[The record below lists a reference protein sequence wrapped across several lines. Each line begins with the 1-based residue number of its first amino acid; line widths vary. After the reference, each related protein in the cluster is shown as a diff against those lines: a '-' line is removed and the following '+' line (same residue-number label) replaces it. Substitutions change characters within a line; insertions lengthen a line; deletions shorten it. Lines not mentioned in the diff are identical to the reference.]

1 MKNKKTPTFILVVIL
16 LLAIPFSLASCM
28 EKEDYY
34 TKEDISSLVSTLEN
48 KIAQNKSD
56 YEAALEELTAEYET
70 KQAVLDAEDKA
81 NADAIAKVEEDYKAA
96 VAELEESDKANAD
109 ALAALDTAY
118 KAEIKR
124 LESLDQANSDAIAKV
139 EEDYKAAVAELEESD
154 KANADALAALDTAYK
169 AEIKRL
175 ESLDQANAD
184 AIAKVEEDY
193 KAAVA
198 ELEATYSEKIAT
210 IETLV
215 TALSETSLDNTERIA
230 ALEAQVEELLSRHE
244 HAFGEWINYVGN
256 ENVYCENRLFYR
268 ICTKC
273 NVLEWKSGTYDNHS
287 FSTVTTPPTCVS
299 MGYDTKTCSIC
310 GKIEKI
316 NETPISDH
324 IWKNNY
330 SYNNS
335 FHWIDCNYCDAEK
348 EKAEHTTDESGYCT
362 VCDKPVGATEGII
375 YEISSDGAY
384 ASVVGYDG
392 TAVRVKIADMY
403 EGVPVTELCESV
415 FRGKN
420 IVSVIIPNSVTSIG
434 SSAFYNCSSLTSVTI
449 GDSVESIGSSAF
461 YNCDSLTSVT
471 IGDSVES
478 IGDSAF
484 FGCDSLTSVTFGENS
499 KLESIGSDA
508 FSGCNSALYTEYEYG
523 KYIGDSNNPYAVL
536 IELTNENFSTYK
548 INEQTKII
556 SYGVFENCSRL
567 GSITIPNSVTSIGS
581 DAFRYCSSLT
591 SVTFGENS
599 KLESIGSDAFSWCDS
614 LTSVHIS
621 DIAAWCNIS
630 FGDSYSNPLKYAR
643 NLYLNGNLVTELVIP
658 DGVTSIGDYAF
669 FGCTSL
675 TSVTIPDSV
684 TSIGSSAFAYCD
696 SLTSVVIPD
705 SVTSIGDCAFSD
717 CSSLTSVTIG
727 DSVESIGSDA
737 FSWCTSLTVV
747 TFADTSTWY
756 RTTSS
761 SDWSNMTGG
770 TLVDV
775 TNPSTNA
782 NYFSSVYDYYYW
794 YKI

>member
-124 LESLDQANSDAIAKV
+124 LESLDQANANAIAKV

-184 AIAKVEEDY
+184 AIAKIEEDY
-193 KAAVA
+193 KAAIA

-215 TALSETSLDNTERIA
+215 TALSETSEDNVKRIA
-230 ALEAQVEELLSRHE
+230 KLEAQIEALLSKHE
-244 HAFGEWINYVGN
+244 HIYGEWIDYRGN
-256 ENVYCENRLFYR
+256 DAVYCEERLFYR
-268 ICTKC
+268 ICTEC

-310 GKIEKI
+310 GKIEII
-316 NETPISDH
+316 NKTPISDH
-324 IWKNNY
+324 IWKNDF
-330 SYNNS
+330 SYDNS

-375 YEISSDGAY
+375 YEISSDGTY
-384 ASVVGYDG
+384 ASAVGYDG

-403 EGVPVTELCESV
+403 EGVPVTELCDGV
-415 FRGKN
+415 FQGKN
-420 IVSVIIPNSVTSIG
+420 IVSVIIPDSVTNIG
-434 SSAFYNCSSLTSVTI
+434 SSAFCECTSLTSVTI
-449 GDSVESIGSSAF
+449 G
-461 YNCDSLTSVT
+461 NSVT
-471 IGDSVES
+471 N

-484 FGCDSLTSVTFGENS
+484 S
-499 KLESIGSDA
+499 
-508 FSGCNSALYTEYEYG
+508 
-523 KYIGDSNNPYAVL
+523 
-536 IELTNENFSTYK
+536 
-548 INEQTKII
+548 
-556 SYGVFENCSRL
+556 
-567 GSITIPNSVTSIGS
+567 
-581 DAFRYCSSLT
+581 
-591 SVTFGENS
+591 
-599 KLESIGSDAFSWCDS
+599 
-614 LTSVHIS
+614 
-621 DIAAWCNIS
+621 
-630 FGDSYSNPLKYAR
+630 
-643 NLYLNGNLVTELVIP
+643 
-658 DGVTSIGDYAF
+658 
-669 FGCTSL
+669 GCTSL

-684 TSIGSSAFAYCD
+684 TSIGYHAFSYCRRLTSVTIGNSLTSVGRLAFYHCNSALYTEYNYGKYVGDSENPYSVLIELTNKNFTTYDINEETKIIAAEVFNGCARLNSIVIPDSVTSIGYCAFFNCT

-705 SVTSIGDCAFSD
+705 SVTSIS
-717 CSSLTSVTIG
+717 
-727 DSVESIGSDA
+727 SDA
-737 FSWCTSLTVV
+737 FPCCDSLTDVYYSGSKEEWKIIV
-747 TFADTSTWY
+747 GNDAFASRITIH
-756 RTTSS
+756 
-761 SDWSNMTGG
+761 
-770 TLVDV
+770 
-775 TNPSTNA
+775 
-782 NYFSSVYDYYYW
+782 FDYV
-794 YKI
+794 KE

>member
-109 ALAALDTAY
+109 ALAT
-118 KAEIKR
+118 
-124 LESLDQANSDAIAKV
+124 
-139 EEDYKAAVAELEESD
+139 
-154 KANADALAALDTAYK
+154 LDTAYK

-184 AIAKVEEDY
+184 AIARVEEDY

-375 YEISSDGAY
+375 YEISSDGTY

-403 EGVPVTELCESV
+403 EGVPVTELCDGV
-415 FRGKN
+415 FQRKN

-434 SSAFYNCSSLTSVTI
+434 SYAFQYCSSLTSVTI
-449 GDSVESIGSSAF
+449 PDSVESIGSSAF
-461 YNCDSLTSVT
+461 YVCSSLTSVT
-471 IGDSVES
+471 IPDSV
-478 IGDSAF
+478 
-484 FGCDSLTSVTFGENS
+484 TT
-499 KLESIGSDA
+499 IGSDA
-508 FSGCNSALYTEYEYG
+508 FSNCNSALYTEYEYG

-536 IELTNENFSTYK
+536 IELTNKNFSTYK
-548 INEQTKII
+548 ISEQTKII
-556 SYGVFENCSRL
+556 SPGAFDGCSRL
-567 GSITIPNSVTSIGS
+567 ASITIPNSVTSIGS
-581 DAFRYCSSLT
+581 
-591 SVTFGENS
+591 
-599 KLESIGSDAFSWCDS
+599 
-614 LTSVHIS
+614 
-621 DIAAWCNIS
+621 
-630 FGDSYSNPLKYAR
+630 
-643 NLYLNGNLVTELVIP
+643 
-658 DGVTSIGDYAF
+658 
-669 FGCTSL
+669 
-675 TSVTIPDSV
+675 
-684 TSIGSSAFAYCD
+684 SAFYDCD
-696 SLTSVVIPD
+696 
-705 SVTSIGDCAFSD
+705 
-717 CSSLTSVTIG
+717 SLTSVTIG
-727 DSVESIGSDA
+727 DSVESIGYYA
-737 FSWCTSLTVV
+737 FSGCDSLTDVYYSGSKEEWEIIV
-747 TFADTSTWY
+747 GNNAFASRITIH
-756 RTTSS
+756 
-761 SDWSNMTGG
+761 
-770 TLVDV
+770 
-775 TNPSTNA
+775 
-782 NYFSSVYDYYYW
+782 FDYV
-794 YKI
+794 KE